1 MIGTTQLDLIKA
13 ERKQW
18 RENSILNT
26 IAVQK
31 LSVELDTV
39 IKQKDELQEKLN
51 SINKISIIEN
61 GKTNLAVELFR
72 RPCLENVRALAPA
85 GFAQAQR
92 KFSIQSLWRSR
103 SIDHPWWGR

>member
-1 MIGTTQLDLIKA
+1 MIGTAQLDLIKA

-61 GKTNLAVELFR
+61 GKTNLADD
-72 RPCLENVRALAPA
+72 
-85 GFAQAQR
+85 QI
-92 KFSIQSLWRSR
+92 KIK
-103 SIDHPWWGR
+103 

>member
-1 MIGTTQLDLIKA
+1 MIGTAQLDLIKA

-39 IKQKDELQEKLN
+39 RKQKDELQKKLDD
-51 SINKISIIEN
+51 INKISILEN
-61 GKTNLAVELFR
+61 GKTNLADD
-72 RPCLENVRALAPA
+72 
-85 GFAQAQR
+85 
-92 KFSIQSLWRSR
+92 KIK
-103 SIDHPWWGR
+103 IK

>member
-1 MIGTTQLDLIKA
+1 MSNLDLIKA

-39 IKQKDELQEKLN
+39 RKQKDELQEKLN
-51 SINKISIIEN
+51 NINKISIIEN
-61 GKTNLAVELFR
+61 GKTNLADD
-72 RPCLENVRALAPA
+72 
-85 GFAQAQR
+85 QI
-92 KFSIQSLWRSR
+92 KIK
-103 SIDHPWWGR
+103 

>member
-1 MIGTTQLDLIKA
+1 MIGTAQLDLIKA

-39 IKQKDELQEKLN
+39 IKQKDELQKKLDD
-51 SINKISIIEN
+51 INKISILEN
-61 GKTNLAVELFR
+61 GKTNLADD
-72 RPCLENVRALAPA
+72 
-85 GFAQAQR
+85 QI
-92 KFSIQSLWRSR
+92 KIK
-103 SIDHPWWGR
+103 

>member
-1 MIGTTQLDLIKA
+1 MSNLDLIKA

-39 IKQKDELQEKLN
+39 RKQKDELQKKLDD
-51 SINKISIIEN
+51 INKISILEN
-61 GKTNLAVELFR
+61 GKTNLADD
-72 RPCLENVRALAPA
+72 
-85 GFAQAQR
+85 
-92 KFSIQSLWRSR
+92 KIK
-103 SIDHPWWGR
+103 IK